1 MRALLPLVFICL
13 LVGCGSSEE
22 EATQPAPAQA
32 EQSAFPVTV
41 EHKFGA
47 TTVPAEP
54 KRIVSVGLTEQDTIL
69 QLGFK
74 PIATTEWY
82 GGQPHAVWPWAR
94 ELLGDAKPEVLSAA
108 DGFPFE
114 KIAALRPDLII
125 GTNSGMEKADYEKLS
140 ALAPTVAP
148 PKGGTDYFS
157 RWDVQTVQIATALGR
172 EAEGRKLVKDIKD
185 GYAKAAAE
193 HPEFAGKT
201 ATFSQNGFYD
211 GLIYTYPENVNTE
224 FLTYLGFEISPA
236 VTALAKRPGEQVGIS
251 VERLDVL
258 DADVA
263 LFATEKPG
271 DVPALEK
278 VPTFTRLD
286 AVADHRAV
294 FTDGVLAGAIYFM
307 TPLSLQYVL
316 ERLPDQLAA
325 AVAGKAPRRVVDTS
339 S

>member
-1 MRALLPLVFICL
+1 M
-13 LVGCGSSEE
+13 
-22 EATQPAPAQA
+22 
-32 EQSAFPVTV
+32 
-41 EHKFGA
+41 
-47 TTVPAEP
+47 
-54 KRIVSVGLTEQDTIL
+54 
-69 QLGFK
+69 
-74 PIATTEWY
+74 
-82 GGQPHAVWPWAR
+82 
-94 ELLGDAKPEVLSAA
+94 LSAA

-251 VERLDVL
+251 VERLLPRRRRRAVRHREAGRRAGAGEGPDVH
-258 DADVA
+258 
-263 LFATEKPG
+263 
-271 DVPALEK
+271 PA
-278 VPTFTRLD
+278 P
-286 AVADHRAV
+286 AVADHRARC
-294 FTDGVLAGAIYFM
+294 
-307 TPLSLQYVL
+307 TPTAPSPAPCTSSARSACRYVL
-316 ERLPDQLAA
+316 DKLTPQLDA
-325 AVAGKAPRRVVDTS
+325 AVPPARRRRRS
-339 S
+339 SRPAD